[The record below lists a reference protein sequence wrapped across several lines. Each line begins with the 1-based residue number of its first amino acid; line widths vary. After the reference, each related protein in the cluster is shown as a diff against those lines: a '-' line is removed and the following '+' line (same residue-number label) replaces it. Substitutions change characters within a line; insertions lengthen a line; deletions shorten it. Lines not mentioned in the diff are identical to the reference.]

1 MSFGSSC
8 GGTNW
13 AFGSGTPT
21 CMGM

>member
-13 AFGSGTPT
+13 AFGSGTPA